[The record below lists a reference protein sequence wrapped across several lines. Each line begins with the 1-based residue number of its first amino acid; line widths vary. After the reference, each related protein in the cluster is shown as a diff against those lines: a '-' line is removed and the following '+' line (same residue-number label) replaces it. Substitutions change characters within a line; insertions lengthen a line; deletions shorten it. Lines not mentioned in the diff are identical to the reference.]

1 MYSNVSQPF
10 SSLPPNNPFKILLSY
25 HSPMKLIKDML
36 YIYSAYV
43 YLCFTPKKLYQ
54 QRIKDYGFLSPLS
67 AILPL

>member
-1 MYSNVSQPF
+1 
-10 SSLPPNNPFKILLSY
+10 
-25 HSPMKLIKDML
+25 MKLIKDML

-67 AILPL
+67 ANKNFPSYSLSNVLWKICP